1 MPGLGDEFRANREAR
16 HLSLSDVSEQIHIRS
31 VYLQSIEEE
40 EWSAIAAPVYV
51 RGFVRTYA
59 RFLGMDPEFA
69 VERVN
74 AAMGTQTAASR
85 APEPSAEKSMRN
97 RARAKTAK
105 SPSPWLWLAG
115 LVAIALVAVVGFKA
129 YDYYQQ
135 SGTEDASGA
144 VAVASP
150 EPSPSASPSAS
161 PSPTPSASPKA
172 PLKVAQTLVLSVT
185 QRSWLLVKIDG
196 AQEAEGIYPPGTV
209 KRFHGKSANIR
220 AGNAGGVH
228 LTVNGK
234 DLGAL
239 GASGSVVDKTI
250 HLAEE

>member
-40 EWSAIAAPVYV
+40 EWSAIAAPVYA

-74 AAMGTQTAASR
+74 AAMGTQTAPSK
-85 APEPSAEKSMRN
+85 APEPSAEKSIRS
-97 RARAKTAK
+97 RSRAKSAK

-135 SGTEDASGA
+135 SGSEDPSGA

-150 EPSPSASPSAS
+150 EPSRSAS
-161 PSPTPSASPKA
+161 PSPTPSPSPKA

-196 AQEAEGIYPPGTV
+196 TQKAEGIYPPGTV
-209 KRFHGKSANIR
+209 KRFHGKSALIR

-234 DLGAL
+234 DLGPL